1 MECLALKQIA
11 DPVSSETAI
20 DFVGLNI
27 RADESRFRSDG
38 AWNSFLR
45 ANRAVETFMAA
56 DQQRWRNQQFIVSV
70 LNLRQEGAGMVVE
83 AINVDKPKQR
93 AYLLSYDSFKGMRG
107 QILKYYIDEVL
118 RIYGVGED
126 ASSQTGFGDHV
137 IGRIEFTC
145 GPEQFKEKV
154 KRNAEYE
161 NWEYEDSDDEQ
172 EPTPHKYVPV
182 IVQLGNADPKSISPV
197 KQDKAK
203 IKNKKKATQAKKIA
217 WTNEDRTRA
226 SIVMQKWW
234 KMLV

>member
-27 RADESRFRSDG
+27 RADESRFQSDG

-45 ANRAVETFMAA
+45 SNRAIETFMAA

-70 LNLRQEGAGMVVE
+70 LNLKQEGAGMVVE

-137 IGRIEFTC
+137 IGRIEFAC
-145 GPEQFKEKV
+145 GPEQFKKKV
-154 KRNAEYE
+154 KNNAEYE
-161 NWEYEDSDDEQ
+161 NWEYEDSDDE
-172 EPTPHKYVPV
+172 EESTPHRYVPV
-182 IVQLGNADPKSISPV
+182 VVQLGNSDLKSISPV
-197 KQDKAK
+197 KQDKDK
-203 IKNKKKATQAKKIA
+203 IKNKKKATQAKKID